1 MNVTDLA
8 SYIQTGK
15 IVNKPIWTK
24 INEMQQKVS
33 KMIVKFV
40 KQAVIFEYVMRY
52 LARDSKDTSNL
63 FLLGTDMLVQLE
75 YLFKFNVL

>member
-40 KQAVIFEYVMRY
+40 KQAY
-52 LARDSKDTSNL
+52 LIICLAI
-63 FLLGTDMLVQLE
+63 
-75 YLFKFNVL
+75 